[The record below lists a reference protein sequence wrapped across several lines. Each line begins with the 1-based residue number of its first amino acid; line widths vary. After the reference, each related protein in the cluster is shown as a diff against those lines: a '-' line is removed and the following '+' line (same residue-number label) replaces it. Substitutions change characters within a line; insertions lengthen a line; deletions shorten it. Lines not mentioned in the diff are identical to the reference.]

1 MEMISVQS
9 SQIAQI
15 GHDGD
20 STLRILFRRGGLYEY
35 AQVSREEF
43 DALRLA
49 PSVATH
55 FASRVKGVKPFRK
68 VEGSEFPEA
77 STPPVNG
84 HHPVVEVRSSETN
97 SPQMEAEVNQEVE
110 RVAQKSSLVVQ
121 SAMNTKVVD
130 VTTQIQASELLL
142 AVAKMRK
149 EVADTFGPMKEA
161 AYRAHRTV
169 CEQEKKHDGPLE
181 QAEKALKAQI
191 GAFVDAQKRLA
202 REAEEAARKRA
213 QEEAACKAREEAE
226 RRAIDDAI
234 ALEASGDAEGA
245 EAVLANPAPVPSRY
259 VAPAPVAPAV
269 AHISGVTTREE
280 WDFRIVNEALIPREY
295 LVVNEAAIRSVVKST
310 KGRATIG
317 GVEVFVRQVVASSR
331 RG

>member
-15 GHDGD
+15 GHDGE

-35 AQVSREEF
+35 SSVSTAEF
-43 DALRLA
+43 EALRTS
-49 PSVATH
+49 PSIGSH
-55 FASRVKGVKPFRK
+55 FAAKVKGCKPFRK
-68 VEGSEFPEA
+68 VEGSDFPLPTE
-77 STPPVNG
+77 PEPNG
-84 HHPVVEVRSSETN
+84 YSPTVEVHAPSAAAQSD
-97 SPQMEAEVNQEVE
+97 AEVNQEVE

-121 SAMNTKVVD
+121 SATSIKVCD
-130 VTTQIQASELLL
+130 VTTQMQASELLL

-161 AYRAHRTV
+161 AYRAHRTI

-191 GAFVDAQKRLA
+191 GAFVAEQKRLA
-202 REAEEAARKRA
+202 QEAEEAARKKA
-213 QEEAACKAREEAE
+213 QEEAARIAREEAE
-226 RRAIDDAI
+226 RRAIEDAL
-234 ALEASGDAEGA
+234 ALEAAGDVEGA
-245 EAVLANPAPVPSRY
+245 EVVLANPAPVPSRY
-259 VAPAPVAPAV
+259 VAPAPVAPQV
-269 AHISGVTTREE
+269 AHVSGVTTREE

-295 LVVNEAAIRSVVKST
+295 MLVNESAIRSAAKNT
-310 KGRATIG
+310 KGRAKIA
-317 GVEVFVRQVVASSR
+317 GVEFYARQVVSSSR